1 MKRQIWIAASVLVSS
16 AALAACGAAP
26 AALSHAGPAVAQ
38 ASARHALSVA
48 VRPEIKT
55 AGYRTQEVVTPYTA
69 ADVDHVTLT
78 VTDAA
83 GNENASTTVPQAEI
97 GQVVTLTN
105 LAPNTT
111 YTVLCQAFDA
121 EGNLI
126 SVDAQSQ
133 TTLTVGDDDVLA
145 PVTLTVQ
152 LQDVVFSG
160 VATGGINVVD
170 GTVLPPSGPVAITV
184 LAPSPSPSSDATDSP
199 SPTT

>member
-1 MKRQIWIAASVLVSS
+1 MKRQIWLAASVLLGSTT
-16 AALAACGAAP
+16 LAACGAAP
-26 AALSHAGPAVAQ
+26 AAMSHAGPAVAQ
-38 ASARHALSVA
+38 ASAQRSLSVA

-78 VTDAA
+78 VTDAS
-83 GNENASTTVPQAEI
+83 GNVTASATVPQAEI

-111 YTVLCQAFDA
+111 YTILCQAFDVD
-121 EGNLI
+121 GNQI

-133 TTLTVGDDDVLA
+133 TTVTVADDDVLA
-145 PVTLTVQ
+145 PITLTVQ

-160 VATGGINVVD
+160 VATGTINVVD
-170 GTVLPPSGPVAITV
+170 GTVLPPSGPVTISVIAPV
-184 LAPSPSPSSDATDSP
+184 PDPSPAATDSP
-199 SPTT
+199 AP